1 MNDFN
6 LKQKLVVLVMDLM
19 LLAELGYSIY
29 LGVTTGGDV
38 TLVFL
43 KNFVPA
49 VILTVIGSRWLIR
62 RWQTVAVPSTDA
74 QTLAPSPPRI

>member
-6 LKQKLVVLVMDLM
+6 LKQKIVVLVMDLM

-29 LGVTTGGDV
+29 LGATTGGDV

-49 VILTVIGSRWLIR
+49 VILTVAGSRWLIR
-62 RWQTVAVPSTDA
+62 RWQTVAAPSADSQA
-74 QTLAPSPPRI
+74 LAPRT

>member
-19 LLAELGYSIY
+19 LLAELGYSIH

-49 VILTVIGSRWLIR
+49 VILTVVGSRWLIR
-62 RWQTVAVPSTDA
+62 RWQTVAVPSTEA
-74 QTLAPSPPRI
+74 QTLASSIPRT